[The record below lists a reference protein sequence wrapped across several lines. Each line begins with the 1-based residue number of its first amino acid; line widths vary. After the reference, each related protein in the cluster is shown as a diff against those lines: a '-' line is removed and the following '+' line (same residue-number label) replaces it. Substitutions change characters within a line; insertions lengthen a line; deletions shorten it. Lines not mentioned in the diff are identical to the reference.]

1 MAENQGRKSFLQG
14 EELRKAI
21 GTIEFD
27 LGLMAYG
34 VDYLIDNGAPEELIE
49 KYQRSYDK
57 ALARQAAEL
66 LHLEESILADPAT
79 RTEEQKRLMLEIAGA
94 HQRKLARKY
103 IQSDFVK
110 TQMVIDSKA
119 LSILQEKKYGKP
131 EKPEK
136 PELTE
141 EEVLAILESAPGLQE
156 TLDKLTE
163 HIPRPLPKLS
173 FNDLPGD
180 EGEELQEALQILNLS
195 FYASHPEFKPKE
207 AGSIGEPEFALVQA
221 ATEAYLD
228 FHQASGKPYSE
239 SIWDYL
245 KPEERR
251 QITEISQSDFF
262 NEPISKAW
270 RMQNAIALSGAA
282 GFDLNVGKK
291 TEAGKVIIEASISD
305 LKGNPVN
312 IDDMLKG
319 VQRAIG
325 NLIDRNGGIRPIV
338 ITPAQIYRAYAGLP
352 VDSFV
357 SPAQEA
363 DMEAAMDKLMFYP
376 SSLNFKT
383 QLERHKHIKQQ
394 ADYDYQEEGS
404 GKIKRNLVPAQKLEN
419 AVYRGISLPVAYE
432 IYDYPSFYQYS
443 HIIGQMARV
452 PNRLLSGTAKPATKA
467 DKTPGLLGSARNI
480 AVKENILGR
489 ILRMEEREEHKKTFT
504 NVIKV
509 EDVAADC
516 GFKLTEKTRRTLI
529 KNIGLY
535 LEELRQA
542 GKIKKAVEAKQGRK
556 IIGFTISI

>member
-21 GTIEFD
+21 GTIELD
-27 LGLMAYG
+27 LGLMAHG
-34 VDYLIDNGAPEELIE
+34 IDYLIDNGAPERFIE
-49 KYQRSYDK
+49 KYTRSYDK
-57 ALARQAAEL
+57 ALARKAAEL
-66 LHLEESILADPAT
+66 LHLEESALADPAT
-79 RTEEQKRLMLEIAGA
+79 RTEEQKRLMLELAGA
-94 HQRKLARKY
+94 HQSEQIHRYL
-103 IQSDFVK
+103 QSDFVK
-110 TQMVIDSKA
+110 TQVVIDNKA
-119 LSILQEKKYGKP
+119 LSILQRQRYGEPKKAEPTEDEKKLAEGS
-131 EKPEK
+131 
-136 PELTE
+136 PELEAALEQKTE
-141 EEVLAILESAPGLQE
+141 
-156 TLDKLTE
+156 
-163 HIPRPLPKLS
+163 PLPR
-173 FNDLPGD
+173 FGFDDLPGD
-180 EGEELQEALQILNLS
+180 EGTELQEALRLLNLS

-207 AGSIGEPEFALVQA
+207 AGFIGEPELALVQA
-221 ATEAYLD
+221 ATEAYLA

-239 SIWDYL
+239 SIWDYF

-262 NEPISKAW
+262 NEPTSKAW

-305 LKGNPVN
+305 LQGNPVN

-338 ITPAQIYRAYAGLP
+338 VTPAQIYRAYAGLP

-394 ADYDYQEEGS
+394 DDYDYQEEGS

-419 AVYRGISLPVAYE
+419 AVYRGINLPVAYE

-452 PNRLLSGTAKPATKA
+452 PNRLLAGAAKPAIKA
-467 DKTPGLLGSARNI
+467 DKTPGLQGSARNI

-489 ILRMEEREEHKKTFT
+489 ILRMEEREEHKKAFT

-516 GFKLTEKTRRTLI
+516 GIELTDKTRRTLL

-535 LEELRQA
+535 LEELRQE
-542 GKIKKAVEAKQGRK
+542 GKIKKAVEKKEARK

>member
-1 MAENQGRKSFLQG
+1 MEENHGGKSLLQG

-27 LGLMAYG
+27 LGLMAHG
-34 VDYLIDNGAPEELIE
+34 IDYLIDNGAPEDLIE
-49 KYQRSYDK
+49 KYNRSYDK
-57 ALARQAAEL
+57 ALSRKAAEI
-66 LHLEESILADPAT
+66 LHLEESDIADPAT
-79 RTEEQKRLMLEIAGA
+79 RTNEQKRLMLEIARA
-94 HQRKLARKY
+94 HQREQSRIY

-110 TQMVIDSKA
+110 TQLVIDNKA
-119 LSILQEKKYGKP
+119 LDILQGKKHGKSV
-131 EKPEK
+131 K

-141 EEVLAILESAPGLQE
+141 EEKRVLMQAAPGLLE
-156 TLDKLTE
+156 MINKITE
-163 HIPRPLPKLS
+163 HVPRPFPELS
-173 FNDLPGD
+173 FDDLPGD
-180 EGEELQEALQILNLS
+180 EGTELQEALRILNLS

-207 AGSIGEPEFALVQA
+207 AGFIGKKELALVQA
-221 ATEAYLD
+221 ATEAYLA

-239 SIWDYL
+239 SIWDYF

-262 NEPISKAW
+262 NEPTSKAW

-305 LKGNPVN
+305 LQGNPVN

-338 ITPAQIYRAYAGLP
+338 VTPAQIYRAYAGLP

-394 ADYDYQEEGS
+394 DDYDYQEEGS

-419 AVYRGISLPVAYE
+419 AVYRGINLPVAYE

-452 PNRLLSGTAKPATKA
+452 PNRLLAGAAKPAIKA
-467 DKTPGLLGSARNI
+467 DKTPGLQGSARNI

-489 ILRMEEREEHKKTFT
+489 ILRMEEREEHKKAFT

-516 GFKLTEKTRRTLI
+516 GITLTAQTEKTLR

-535 LEELRQA
+535 LEELRQE

>member
-1 MAENQGRKSFLQG
+1 MAENHDGKSFLQG

-34 VDYLIDNGAPEELIE
+34 VDYLIDNGAPEDLIE
-49 KYQRSYDK
+49 KYNRIYDK
-57 ALARQAAEL
+57 ALTRKAAEL
-66 LHLEESILADPAT
+66 LHLEESDIADPAT
-79 RTEEQKRLMLEIAGA
+79 RTNEQKRLILEIARA
-94 HQRKLARKY
+94 HQRELARRY

-131 EKPEK
+131 EKPE
-136 PELTE
+136 LTE
-141 EEVLAILESAPGLQE
+141 EELAFLASAPGLLE
-156 TLDKLTE
+156 ALDKMTE

-173 FNDLPGD
+173 FDDLPGD
-180 EGEELQEALQILNLS
+180 EGTELQEALQILNLS

-221 ATEAYLD
+221 ATEAYLA

-239 SIWDYL
+239 SIWEYFN
-245 KPEERR
+245 PEERR

-262 NEPISKAW
+262 NEPTSKAW
-270 RMQNAIALSGAA
+270 RMQNAIARSGAA

>member
-1 MAENQGRKSFLQG
+1 MAENHDGKSFLQG

-27 LGLMAYG
+27 LGLMAHG
-34 VDYLIDNGAPEELIE
+34 IDYLIDNGAPEDLIE
-49 KYQRSYDK
+49 KYNRSYDK
-57 ALARQAAEL
+57 ALARKAAEI
-66 LHLEESILADPAT
+66 LHLEESDIADPAT
-79 RTEEQKRLMLEIAGA
+79 RTNEQKRLMLEIARA
-94 HQRKLARKY
+94 HQREQSRIYL
-103 IQSDFVK
+103 QSDFVK
-110 TQMVIDSKA
+110 TLLVIDNKA
-119 LSILQEKKYGKP
+119 LDILQGKKHGKSV
-131 EKPEK
+131 K

-141 EEVLAILESAPGLQE
+141 EEKRVLMQAAPGLLE
-156 TLDKLTE
+156 MINKMTE
-163 HIPRPLPKLS
+163 HVPRPFPELS
-173 FNDLPGD
+173 FDDLPGD
-180 EGEELQEALQILNLS
+180 EGTELQEALQILNLS

-207 AGSIGEPEFALVQA
+207 SGFIGEKEIALVQA
-221 ATEAYLD
+221 ATEAYLA

-239 SIWDYL
+239 SIWDYF

-262 NEPISKAW
+262 NEPTSKAW

-305 LKGNPVN
+305 LQGNPVN

-338 ITPAQIYRAYAGLP
+338 VTPAQIYRAYAGIP

-394 ADYDYQEEGS
+394 DDYDYQEEGS

-452 PNRLLSGTAKPATKA
+452 PNRLLAGAAKPAIKA
-467 DKTPGLLGSARNI
+467 DKTPGLQGSARNI

-489 ILRMEEREEHKKTFT
+489 ILRMEERDEHKKAFT

-516 GFKLTEKTRRTLI
+516 GIELTDKTRRTLL

-535 LEELRQA
+535 LEELRQE
-542 GKIKKAVEAKQGRK
+542 GKIKKAVEKKEARK

>member
-21 GTIEFD
+21 STLELD
-27 LGLMAYG
+27 LGLMTHG
-34 VDYLIDNGAPEELIE
+34 VDYLIDNGAPVDLVEEYMARFNFALIQEAARRLNADEEELRNP
-49 KYQRSYDK
+49 Q
-57 ALARQAAEL
+57 
-66 LHLEESILADPAT
+66 T
-79 RTEEQKRLMLEIAGA
+79 RTGLQERLILELSGA
-94 HQRKLARKY
+94 YRENQIHKFLK
-103 IQSDFVK
+103 SDYVK
-110 TQMVIDSKA
+110 TQVVIDNKA
-119 LSILQEKKYGKP
+119 LSILQRQKYGEPKKAEPTEGEKKLAEGS
-131 EKPEK
+131 
-136 PELTE
+136 PELE
-141 EEVLAILESAPGLQE
+141 AALDRKQE
-156 TLDKLTE
+156 
-163 HIPRPLPKLS
+163 PLPR
-173 FNDLPGD
+173 FGFDDLPGD
-180 EGEELQEALQILNLS
+180 EGTELQEALRILNLS

-207 AGSIGEPEFALVQA
+207 AGFIGEPELALVQA
-221 ATEAYLD
+221 ATEAYLA

-239 SIWDYL
+239 SIWDYF

-262 NEPISKAW
+262 NEPTSKAW

-305 LKGNPVN
+305 LQGNPVN

-338 ITPAQIYRAYAGLP
+338 VTPAQIYRAYAGLP

-394 ADYDYQEEGS
+394 DDYDYQEEGS

-452 PNRLLSGTAKPATKA
+452 PNRLLAGAAKPAIKA
-467 DKTPGLLGSARNI
+467 DKTPGLQGSARNI

-489 ILRMEEREEHKKTFT
+489 ILRMEEREEHKKAFT

-516 GFKLTEKTRRTLI
+516 GITLTAQTEKTLR

-535 LEELRQA
+535 LEELRQE

-556 IIGFTISI
+556 IIGFSISI